1 LSIVNVGEQSLN
13 PRKGRRNQPVVIAF
27 SFVSDEEAQ
36 MADRKVIDT
45 TESRQATPQ
54 KMNYRVLTRSLIGA
68 AIAAVIV
75 YAYFYMQ
82 SPV

>member
-1 LSIVNVGEQSLN
+1 MAE
-13 PRKGRRNQPVVIAF
+13 RKILDP
-27 SFVSDEEAQ
+27 
-36 MADRKVIDT
+36 

-54 KMNYRVLTRSLIGA
+54 QTNYRVLTRSLIIA

-82 SPV
+82 TPV